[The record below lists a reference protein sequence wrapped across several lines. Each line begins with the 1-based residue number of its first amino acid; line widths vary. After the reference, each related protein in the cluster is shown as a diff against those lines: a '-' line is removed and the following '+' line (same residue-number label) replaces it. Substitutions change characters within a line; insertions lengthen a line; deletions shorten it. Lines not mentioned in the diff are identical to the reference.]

1 MKNDEVLDV
10 KRYHCGITTFFTVEK
25 HMSNSQMQLGQSAV
39 ATVVKKSTP
48 GNSDLNLAGRY
59 VVEHF
64 RAGKRINS
72 YHFPNGIV
80 NEGKNFLLNVQF
92 NALAAMSVWY
102 MGLIDDLN
110 YSALDATDL
119 YDDIDQTG
127 NGWDEFKLYT
137 DAGNGDSATTRP
149 AWDEATASAQSI
161 TNSSVTVFDI
171 TGSGTV
177 KGLFLVAGTSA
188 NLKGDH
194 TAGTAHKLWATALF
208 SGDVAVLSADQLK
221 VTYTVSA

>member
-1 MKNDEVLDV
+1 MNSVMK
-10 KRYHCGITTFFTVEK
+10 
-25 HMSNSQMQLGQSAV
+25 LGQSAV
-39 ATVVKKSTP
+39 ATVVKNKT
-48 GNSDLNLAGRY
+48 GAQSDLNDLGGHY

-64 RAGKRINS
+64 RNGERINS

-80 NEGKNFLLNVQF
+80 NEGKNHLLDVHF
-92 NALAAMSVWY
+92 HGTAAMATWY
-102 MGLIDDLN
+102 MGLVDNLN

-119 YDDIDQTG
+119 YDDIDQAG
-127 NGWDEFKLYT
+127 NGWDEFQLYT

-149 AWDEATASAQSI
+149 EWDEAAASAQSI

-177 KGLFLVAGTSA
+177 KGLFLCAGTNA
-188 NLKGDH
+188 NVKGDH

>member
-1 MKNDEVLDV
+1 M
-10 KRYHCGITTFFTVEK
+10 
-25 HMSNSQMQLGQSAV
+25 NSEMNLGQSAV
-39 ATVVKKSTP
+39 ATVVKNPTGAGSEL
-48 GNSDLNLAGRY
+48 SDLGGRY
-59 VVEHF
+59 VVEHW
-64 RAGKRINS
+64 RDGERINE

-80 NEGKNFLLNVQF
+80 NEGKNHLLDVHF
-92 NALAAMSVWY
+92 HATAAMATWY

-119 YDDIDQTG
+119 YDDIDQAG
-127 NGWDEFKLYT
+127 NGWDEFALYT
-137 DAGNGDSATTRP
+137 DPGNGDSAVTRP
-149 AWDEATASAQSI
+149 SWDEAAASAQSI
-161 TNSSVTVFDI
+161 TNNTVTVFDI

-177 KGLFLVAGTSA
+177 KGLFLCAGTNA
-188 NLKGDH
+188 NTKGDH